1 MQKMGF
7 GFVKASA
14 LTPDLRVAD
23 TAFNREKIIECM
35 DREFEEGAEIIVFP
49 ELALSGC
56 SCADLFFQNAL
67 RISVKEELREI
78 AKQSRGKRGIVFLG
92 LPWEHEGRLYNAC
105 AGIWDGEV
113 LGIVPKT
120 NIQSLRRHESRYFTA
135 GDRHAQPCLTDF
147 FGERILFSSNLI
159 FSHHG
164 IEGFRIGVEISED
177 LERGF
182 PISSAHASVGAN
194 LIVNPCALPKLIGA
208 DEYRKSLIL
217 AQSARLNL
225 AYISANAGRGESSQ
239 DFVFAGH
246 NMIAENGKLIA
257 ESPSFENAYA
267 RTEIDL
273 ALLEARRKTREAE
286 AFAERELYCH
296 VEFGEEQEQDIF
308 GDLRDPD
315 GGRELK
321 RRLDAFPFIPDDES
335 LRTGRCGEILHIQAS
350 GLRKRMEHIGLKK
363 VILGISGGLDS
374 TLAIL
379 VCAKAFDRMGLDRKG
394 IIAVTM
400 PGFGTTDRT
409 YQNACAL
416 SERLGASLREIGIVE
431 SMRVHFKDIGHDPDR
446 HDVIF
451 ENAQARER
459 TQILM
464 DLANKEGALVVGTG
478 DLSEL
483 ALGWATYNGD
493 HMSMYSLNGSVP
505 KTLIRY
511 IIRFYAQEEANKEIG
526 AILSDILDTPVSPEL
541 LPSKDGEIVQ
551 KTENLVGPYE
561 LHDFFLYHV
570 LRNGFL
576 PSEIY
581 FRARLAFRE
590 SYRPETIL
598 KWLEVFYRRFFA
610 QQFKR
615 SCLPDGAAV
624 GVVNVS
630 PRGGL
635 FMPSDALRD
644 TWTRE
649 LDKIK
654 EQIERR

>member
-1 MQKMGF
+1 MSF
-7 GFVKASA
+7 GFIKASA

-23 TAFNREKIIECM
+23 TVFNRERIIECM
-35 DREFEEGAEIIVFP
+35 DREFAAGSDIIVFP

-56 SCADLFFQNAL
+56 SCRDLFFQKTL
-67 RISVKEELREI
+67 RNSVKKELMLI
-78 AKQSRGKRGIVFLG
+78 AEHSKGKKSIVFLG

-120 NIQSLRRHESRYFTA
+120 NISSIRRHESRYFTA
-135 GDRHAQPCLTDF
+135 GERNAPPCLSDF
-147 FGERILFSSNLI
+147 FGKKILFTANLI
-159 FSHHG
+159 FSHRS
-164 IEGFRIGVEISED
+164 IEGFKIGVEISED
-177 LERGF
+177 LESAF
-182 PISSAHASVGAN
+182 PISGAHAAEGAN
-194 LIVNPCALPKLIGA
+194 LIVNPCALPKLIGG
-208 DEYRKSLIL
+208 DEYRESLIL
-217 AQSARLNL
+217 AQSAKLNL
-225 AYISANAGRGESSQ
+225 AYICANAGGGESSQ

-257 ESPSFENAYA
+257 ESPSFANSGA
-267 RTEIDL
+267 RTDIDL
-273 ALLEARRKTREAE
+273 ALLEARRKIREE
-286 AFAERELYCH
+286 KIPTERELYCH
-296 VEFGEEQEQDIF
+296 VEFGQEGEQDILEA
-308 GDLRDPD
+308 LRELEE
-315 GGRELK
+315 GREPERK
-321 RRLDAFPFIPDDES
+321 LDAFPFIPDDES
-335 LRTGRCGEILHIQAS
+335 LRTKRCREILHIQAS
-350 GLRKRMEHIGLKK
+350 GLKKRLEHIGLHK
-363 VILGISGGLDS
+363 VILGISGGSDS

-379 VCAKAFDRMGLDRKG
+379 VCAKTFDMMGADRKG

-409 YQNACAL
+409 YQNACTL
-416 SERLGASLREIGIVE
+416 SRGLGASLKEISIVE
-431 SMRVHFKDIGHDPDR
+431 SMLVHFKDIGHDPDQ
-446 HDVIF
+446 HDLIF

-464 DLANKEGALVVGTG
+464 DLANKEQALLVGTG

-511 IIRFYAQEEANKEIG
+511 LIRFYAQEEAKKKIGEI
-526 AILSDILDTPVSPEL
+526 LFDILDTPVSPEL
-541 LPSKDGEIVQ
+541 LPPKEGEIDQ
-551 KTENLVGPYE
+551 KTEDLVGPYE

-570 LRNGFL
+570 LKNGFA
-576 PSEIY
+576 PVEIY
-581 FRARLAFRE
+581 LRARLAFKE
-590 SYRPETIL
+590 AYPAKTIL
-598 KWLEVFYRRFFA
+598 KWLEVFYKRFFA

-635 FMPSDALRD
+635 LMPSDAVRN
-644 TWTRE
+644 TWTEE
-649 LDKIK
+649 LNKMK
-654 EQIERR
+654 EQLEKK